1 MIDFI
6 FGLLESI
13 GFTHPLHPAIVHLP
27 MGLIMGGF
35 AFVLAAVVFKQPV
48 LFKTAHHSA
57 TLALIGVPPTV
68 ILGIMDWQY
77 LYGGQWMTPIQIKIG
92 LAVVMTILLI
102 VLHRIGRKGEES
114 PMPFLVVYGL
124 TLLTAIGMGYT
135 GGQLIFG

>member
-1 MIDFI
+1 MIEFI

-35 AFVLAAVVFKQPV
+35 VFVLAGIVFKQPV
-48 LFKTAHHSA
+48 LLRTAHHTA
-57 TLALIGVPPTV
+57 TLALVGIPPTV

-77 LYGGQWMTPIQIKIG
+77 SFDGQWMTPIKVKFA
-92 LAVVMTILLI
+92 LAVVMTILLAI
-102 VLHRIGRKGEES
+102 LHRTGKASEES
-114 PMPFLVVYGL
+114 PHKFLVIYGL
-124 TLLTAIGMGYT
+124 TVLSAVGMGYS